1 MNTADKIMLGVT
13 IAVFVLIAIAVI
25 KMEYEFIVSKQ
36 EALDRYIDRVNNSC
50 LYTEMKTNK
59 LEDDYRE
66 FKHRY
71 LMREVRTLCEEEF
84 EDCKIIEICDEDE
97 RLLGCNI
104 IVLDKQTPD
113 KFIKRVSAICK
124 WEIFNDEWGG
134 YVVVVRF

>member
-13 IAVFVLIAIAVI
+13 ITVFVLIAIAVI

-36 EALDRYIDRVNNSC
+36 EALDRYIGRVNDSC

-71 LMREVRTLCEEEF
+71 LMRE
-84 EDCKIIEICDEDE
+84 DEI
-97 RLLGCNI
+97 LLGCNI
-104 IVLDKQTPD
+104 IVLDEQTPD
-113 KFIKRVSAICK
+113 QFIKRVSAICK
-124 WEIFNDEWGG
+124 WEIFNDEWGR